1 MTGNQT
7 EDATATRLF
16 SGPPPL
22 PPKFHYSPADRWLA
36 TCMAV
41 FGGLVFLVA
50 CFLHPYD
57 SDGDPLTHGTHR
69 QLGLPPCT
77 LRSVTGVPCPS
88 CGMTTSISLLLHGD
102 LAAAWRANW
111 AGVFV
116 GVIGGAATVWLG
128 FLAATGG
135 RLTGWSAEKT
145 IVRVFGVGAFVALLR
160 YALLAAEWLIA
171 G

>member
-1 MTGNQT
+1 
-7 EDATATRLF
+7 
-16 SGPPPL
+16 
-22 PPKFHYSPADRWLA
+22 
-36 TCMAV
+36 
-41 FGGLVFLVA
+41 
-50 CFLHPYD
+50 
-57 SDGDPLTHGTHR
+57 
-69 QLGLPPCT
+69 
-77 LRSVTGVPCPS
+77 
-88 CGMTTSISLLLHGD
+88 MTTSISLLLHGD